1 MMENEAQTGSQKRIF
16 RMAARTLLVSVDC
29 VLYILK
35 PYYAYEKCSPDVGD
49 SNDMKKSDIR
59 RVNRIICKEKVIFID
74 FQKNDTPISEVSFSI
89 ILTSISKNA
98 STWLLCVCQKMF

>member
-35 PYYAYEKCSPDVGD
+35 PYYAYEKCSSDVGN
-49 SNDMKKSDIR
+49 SNDMKKGDIR
-59 RVNRIICKEKVIFID
+59 RVNRIICKQKVIFID
-74 FQKNDTPISEVSFSI
+74 FQKNDTPISEVSFQS
-89 ILTSISKNA
+89 
-98 STWLLCVCQKMF
+98 F